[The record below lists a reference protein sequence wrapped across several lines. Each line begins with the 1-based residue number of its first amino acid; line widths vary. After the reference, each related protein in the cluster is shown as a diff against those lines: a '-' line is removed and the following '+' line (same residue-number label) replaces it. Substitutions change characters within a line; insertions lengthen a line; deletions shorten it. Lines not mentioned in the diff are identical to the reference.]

1 MNALILW
8 EKLREEA
15 SLSEFEIHTVPQNKS
30 IPLWFL
36 VDVSDKHL
44 VIKKAKNHTPS
55 IKISMDRVITYK
67 DFEFVYRCNERW
79 LKGDPSGRQEAVKKS
94 QNTAYIYALIAEASK
109 QKVL

>member
-1 MNALILW
+1 M
-8 EKLREEA
+8 
-15 SLSEFEIHTVPQNKS
+15 PQNRN

-36 VDVSDKHL
+36 VGVKDKHL

-79 LKGDPSGRQEAVKKS
+79 LKGDRSSRKEAVKKS
-94 QNTAYIYALIAEASK
+94 QNTAYIYALIAEASN
-109 QKVL
+109 QRV